1 MSAEPRKELRP
12 IASALRALSLAV
24 MLAGAGLAAGWTAD
38 RAAAQEAG
46 GGVIDADEA
55 LRLTRSGELI
65 LIDVRS
71 RQEWRQT
78 GVPAGARTVT
88 IHNPNGLV
96 GFLEEIRREL
106 AGEFDRPIA
115 VICAQGNRSTLA
127 QSALSQAGYSR
138 VLNVREG
145 MFGSAHGPGWLAR
158 GLPTDACDKC

>member
-1 MSAEPRKELRP
+1 MSAEPGKELRP
-12 IASALRALSLAV
+12 IASAPRALLLAV

-78 GVPAGARTVT
+78 GVPAGARPVT

-145 MFGSAHGPGWLAR
+145 LFGSADGPGWLAR
-158 GLPTDACDKC
+158 GLPTDACETC